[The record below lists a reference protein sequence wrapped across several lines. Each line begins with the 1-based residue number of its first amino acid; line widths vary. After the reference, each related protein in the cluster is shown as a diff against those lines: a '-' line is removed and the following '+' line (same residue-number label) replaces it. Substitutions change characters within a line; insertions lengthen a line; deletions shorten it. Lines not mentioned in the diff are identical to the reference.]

1 MKNPKAIQTPG
12 LLRILPLAL
21 LLTTL
26 LALAMGCA
34 LPRIVVHDD
43 PLSAEE
49 HLKLG
54 MAYESGGETE
64 RAAAE
69 YRLAAHKEPLAR
81 LYLGNVLFGR
91 GQLDDAETEYRAALK
106 GLPDNPE
113 VLNNLAWLLCT
124 RKISLAE
131 AEALAA
137 RAISL
142 DPARP
147 AFRDTL
153 KAIRAAQGQ

>member
-1 MKNPKAIQTPG
+1 MTNPRAIQTPCALR
-12 LLRILPLAL
+12 LLSLAL

-26 LALAMGCA
+26 TALASGCA

-43 PLSAEE
+43 PLSAGE

-54 MAYESGGETE
+54 MAYESGGEPE

-69 YRLAAHKEPLAR
+69 YRLAARKEPLAR
-81 LYLGNVLFGR
+81 LYLGNVLFGQ
-91 GQLDDAETEYRAALK
+91 GQLDDAETEYRAAVK

-113 VLNNLAWLLCT
+113 ALNNLAWLLYT
-124 RKISLAE
+124 RKSDLAE
-131 AEALAA
+131 AEALAVKA
-137 RAISL
+137 VTLA
-142 DPARP
+142 PARP
-147 AFRDTL
+147 AFQDTL